1 MCGAPQR
8 TAAASAS
15 DSAKPDPMN
24 THLRD
29 LIAAEPDVRA
39 VLELAPIAGTT
50 DWRYLIETT
59 FSTFP
64 RYVIGRTNAT
74 MSDVSIT
81 HRCGHIETARNE
93 WEKA

>member
-1 MCGAPQR
+1 
-8 TAAASAS
+8 
-15 DSAKPDPMN
+15 MN
-24 THLRD
+24 TPLRD

-39 VLELAPIAGTT
+39 VLKLESIAGTEE
-50 DWRYLIETT
+50 WRYLIETP

-64 RYVIGRTNAT
+64 RYVIGRTNTT

-93 WEKA
+93 WENT